1 MKYYKDFKP
10 VDLDLIAFMET
21 YKKEGTD
28 GIEELTQLQMLI
40 GHCTIEQIWKM
51 IDYNTE
57 VAVEILINCK
67 GNTDALGM
75 YEDYL
80 TQHCG
85 WVTADNYNEVC
96 KKYDARV
103 RKAQEE
109 CDEMRRQRDEYE
121 TKLHN
126 AVNNANDSDDEV
138 RRLKNEIIR
147 LKARLFDAYEAGYS
161 DDKENF

>member
-67 GNTDALGM
+67 GNADALGM

-85 WVTADNYNEVC
+85 WVTADNY
-96 KKYDARV
+96 
-103 RKAQEE
+103 
-109 CDEMRRQRDEYE
+109 
-121 TKLHN
+121 
-126 AVNNANDSDDEV
+126 S
-138 RRLKNEIIR
+138 
-147 LKARLFDAYEAGYS
+147 EAGFIWVKDTVETANKYTVDAS
-161 DDKENF
+161 VIAGGGTFEYGVVMYGIPSGVTITAIPYYVTAE